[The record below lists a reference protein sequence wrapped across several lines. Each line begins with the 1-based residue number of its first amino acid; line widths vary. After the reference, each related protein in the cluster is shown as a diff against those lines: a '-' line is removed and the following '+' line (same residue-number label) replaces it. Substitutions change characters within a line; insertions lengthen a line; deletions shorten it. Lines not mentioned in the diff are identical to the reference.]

1 VDPVRSPDSDR
12 ADRRTLGCVVALG
25 AVVSAAVV
33 GHNPLN
39 IDAGLLRPLYFGLD
53 CLVAAVALTYVAHW
67 SFRSTAAHV
76 VVAVVGAMASACF
89 AAFLAV
95 AILLTTD
102 VDEDETVLATQ
113 GDVRLVQVDGY
124 AIIDPVQRVELQ
136 RTFGPLSQATVVW
149 QGRPEGDTADTASFS
164 GPREATVTVT
174 RWDGRVCTYR
184 TGFDALTLAPDQP
197 YDDWEPTGSGC

>member
-1 VDPVRSPDSDR
+1 VDPLRSPDSDR

-25 AVVSAAVV
+25 AVVSAAAV

-53 CLVAAVALTYVAHW
+53 CLIAAVALTYVANW
-67 SFRSTAAHV
+67 SFRSAVARV
-76 VVAVVGAMASACF
+76 VVAVVGAMAVAYF
-89 AAFLAV
+89 AAFLA
-95 AILLTTD
+95 AATLLTTD

-136 RTFGPLSQATVVW
+136 RTFGPVSQATVVW

-164 GPREATVTVT
+164 GPREATVTVS

>member
-1 VDPVRSPDSDR
+1 MATGNRSRPLRVDSGVDPLRSPESDR

-39 IDAGLLRPLYFGLD
+39 
-53 CLVAAVALTYVAHW
+53 
-67 SFRSTAAHV
+67 TAAT
-76 VVAVVGAMASACF
+76 
-89 AAFLAV
+89 
-95 AILLTTD
+95 LLTTD
-102 VDEDETVLATQ
+102 VDEETVLATQ

-124 AIIDPVQRVELQ
+124 AIIDPVQRIELQ
-136 RTFGPLSQATVVW
+136 RTFGPVSQATVVW
-149 QGRPEGDTADTASFS
+149 QGRPEGDTADAASFS
-164 GPREATVTVT
+164 GQREATVTVS

-197 YDDWEPTGSGC
+197 YDDWESTGSGC